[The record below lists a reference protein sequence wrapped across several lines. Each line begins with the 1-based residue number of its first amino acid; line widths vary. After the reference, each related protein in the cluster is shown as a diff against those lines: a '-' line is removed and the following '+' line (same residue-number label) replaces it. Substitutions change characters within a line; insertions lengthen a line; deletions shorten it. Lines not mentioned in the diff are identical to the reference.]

1 MLCACSNVHSMA
13 KMIQIRNVPDDL
25 HRRLKV
31 RAAQQ
36 GMTLSDYLLS
46 EIERI
51 ADTPTIDELRLRIR
65 RRKPL
70 ETDLDSATIIR
81 ELRGGP

>member
-1 MLCACSNVHSMA
+1 
-13 KMIQIRNVPDDL
+13 
-25 HRRLKV
+25 
-31 RAAQQ
+31 
-36 GMTLSDYLLS
+36 MTLSDYLLS

-70 ETDLDSATIIR
+70 ETDLDSATVIR